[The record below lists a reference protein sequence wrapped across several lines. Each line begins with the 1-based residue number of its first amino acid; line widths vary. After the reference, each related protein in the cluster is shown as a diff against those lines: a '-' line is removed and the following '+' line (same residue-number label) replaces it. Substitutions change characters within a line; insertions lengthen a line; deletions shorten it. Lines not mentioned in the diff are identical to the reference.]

1 MIIQKP
7 TGGVNDVVRT
17 AFFLRRGEDVHEYEA
32 AAAATTTAA
41 ADVSAGENP
50 VGLKY
55 TTDAPSSFSHS
66 PIPLSLY
73 FPFIDEKD

>member
-1 MIIQKP
+1 MRPASLIIQKP

-17 AFFLRRGEDVHEYEA
+17 AFFLGDVHEYEA
-32 AAAATTTAA
+32 AAVVTTA

-55 TTDAPSSFSHS
+55 TTDAPSSFSL
-66 PIPLSLY
+66 IRLFLCLSIS
-73 FPFIDEKD
+73 PFI